1 MKDKSS
7 SPAKL
12 LQVCL
17 SLTEISFSLG
27 TEVTADALR
36 SMTSSSKPL
45 NSLPTRCTVVL
56 VLPALDSPRDHWQ
69 HWRRSRVERFWRTP
83 GSWLSL
89 FNWTWVI
96 FQWRPWS
103 PADRMNRSSMG
114 ILIRSLSTPMSQ
126 LIPKLSKLP
135 MNLRSS
141 SMNDTSSLKLT

>member
-69 HWRRSRVERFWRTP
+69 H
-83 GSWLSL
+83 
-89 FNWTWVI
+89 
-96 FQWRPWS
+96 
-103 PADRMNRSSMG
+103 
-114 ILIRSLSTPMSQ
+114 
-126 LIPKLSKLP
+126 
-135 MNLRSS
+135 
-141 SMNDTSSLKLT
+141 

>member
-12 LQVCL
+12 LQVCQ
-17 SLTEISFSLG
+17 EISFSLG

-69 HWRRSRVERFWRTP
+69 H
-83 GSWLSL
+83 
-89 FNWTWVI
+89 
-96 FQWRPWS
+96 
-103 PADRMNRSSMG
+103 
-114 ILIRSLSTPMSQ
+114 
-126 LIPKLSKLP
+126 
-135 MNLRSS
+135 
-141 SMNDTSSLKLT
+141 